1 MPFVNTFMTST
12 NIQASQKS
20 VFLKKTKKATFF
32 FKYFLEGLNL
42 FSLNAA

>member
-20 VFLKKTKKATFF
+20 IFLKKKSYIF